1 MKSSLLIT
9 VIIIFALQFF
19 YTAGY
24 SQESKKD
31 SFNIKNTEITIA
43 VADIFAKN
51 ERINYYYINTS
62 GGFIPYITN
71 DPEYIPRTNL
81 QLGAKFHTLKGAVRL
96 SCGFNYSNYT
106 SEDKAINDIKI
117 KKSGSNIRFA
127 TGYEWHYTIAR
138 VNIYYGADF
147 SWALS
152 NYNFKLV
159 DGSSEV
165 VIKSNVTYLG
175 INPLVGVNY
184 FITPHLSVGT
194 ELRFT
199 AEIYTGKEKVD
210 NVLNNT
216 NYEYD
221 INGLRTYLGPL
232 GFISVNIH
240 F

>member
-1 MKSSLLIT
+1 MKSYLFKT
-9 VIIIFALQFF
+9 VIIISALIFVGTAS
-19 YTAGY
+19 YT
-24 SQESKKD
+24 QEHEKD
-31 SFNIKNTEITIA
+31 SFNIKKTEINIA

-51 ERINYYYINTS
+51 DRIDYYYINTTF
-62 GGFIPYITN
+62 GFIPYSTN
-71 DPEYIPRTNL
+71 NTEYIPKTNL

-106 SEDKAINDIKI
+106 SEDKAVNDIKI
-117 KKSGSNIRFA
+117 TNSGSNARFA
-127 TGYEWHYTIAR
+127 TGYEWHYTITR

-152 NYNFKLV
+152 NHNFKYV
-159 DGSSEV
+159 DGSDEII
-165 VIKSNVTYLG
+165 IKSNVTYLG

-184 FITPHLSVGT
+184 FITPYLSVGT

-210 NVLNNT
+210 YVLNNT

-221 INGLRTYLGPL
+221 FNGLRTYLGPL